1 MARERDV
8 QDKQVRNLAK
18 YKLSD
23 DQQEQLH
30 KLINTSHTSIN
41 SYMNSLAVWDFSFHF
56 SPKNMGIFLAI
67 QEKRDMI
74 WQYQG
79 NCVILRSGN
88 HIKIISL
95 CQKLVHFTEY

>member
-1 MARERDV
+1 V
-8 QDKQVRNLAK
+8 IFLGGVGFFF
-18 YKLSD
+18 
-23 DQQEQLH
+23 
-30 KLINTSHTSIN
+30 
-41 SYMNSLAVWDFSFHF
+41 SLFLNF

-95 CQKLVHFTEY
+95 CQKSVHFTEY